1 MKEIEVLNEWRDSV
15 FMSGKTA
22 SGRSCQLFLISMPG
36 GVFCRYKRLLPDL
49 FEKGR

>member
-15 FMSGKTA
+15 FMSGKIA
-22 SGRSCQLFLISMPG
+22 LGRSCQFFFISMLG
-36 GVFCRYKRLLPDL
+36 GVFCRYKRLLFDL